1 MPERGGLSHEQEH
14 KDLSSQIGE
23 IFERRA
29 TKGERKLI
37 LETYETKLDALIQ
50 KLPKEQQDNIA
61 IKLQKILTTIRGV
74 FAEYGARITDFA
86 RKVFLWPMIRAGK
99 DFPKDK
105 YYQIELGRAKAWGEF
120 AKDTTNTA
128 TAERTAFRD
137 HFFSTAVSHAGVVG
151 AVLGTGGIIGGAA
164 TEGAKIG
171 AIVGLGI
178 QGAAVGAVAG
188 GILGGAYSAGLFLKD
203 KIMGPPVV
211 YYDLL
216 AGAGRSGITINAPT
230 KMPQQIPGIPS
241 GLMNA

>member
-1 MPERGGLSHEQEH
+1 MSERPSSHERESKKTIADQV
-14 KDLSSQIGE
+14 QA

-50 KLPKEQQDNIA
+50 KLPKEQQDNVAVKI
-61 IKLQKILTTIRGV
+61 QKILTTIRGV

-86 RKVFLWPMIRAGK
+86 RKVFLWPMIRSAT

-120 AKDTTNTA
+120 ARDTTKTA

-137 HFFSTAVSHAGVVG
+137 HFLSTAVSHAGVGG
-151 AVLGTGGIIGGAA
+151 ALLGTAGIIGGAA

-171 AIVGLGI
+171 AVVGLGI

-188 GILGGAYSAGLFLKD
+188 GILGGAYSAGLFFKD

-211 YYDLL
+211 FYDLL
-216 AGAGRSGITINAPT
+216 AGAGRNGVTINAPT
-230 KMPQQIPGIPS
+230 NVPQQIPMIPGAVS
-241 GLMNA
+241 A

>member
-1 MPERGGLSHEQEH
+1 MSERSSFHEREPKKSIADQV
-14 KDLSSQIGE
+14 QA

-50 KLPKEQQDNIA
+50 KLPAGERDNVA
-61 IKLQKILTTIRGV
+61 IKIQKIITTIRGV

-86 RKVFLWPMIRAGK
+86 RKVFLWPMIRNAT

-105 YYQIELGRAKAWGEF
+105 YYQIELARAKAWGEF
-120 AKDTTNTA
+120 AKDTTKTA

-137 HFFSTAVSHAGVVG
+137 HFLSTAVSHAGVGG
-151 AVLGTGGIIGGAA
+151 ALLGTAGIIGGAA

-171 AIVGLGI
+171 AVIGLGV

-211 YYDLL
+211 FYDLL
-216 AGAGRSGITINAPT
+216 AGAGRNGVTINAPANV
-230 KMPQQIPGIPS
+230 PQQLPMIPGAVS
-241 GLMNA
+241 A

>member
-1 MPERGGLSHEQEH
+1 MSERPIPHEREQ
-14 KDLSSQIGE
+14 KKSLGDQIQA

-50 KLPKEQQDNIA
+50 KLPKEQQDNVA
-61 IKLQKILTTIRGV
+61 IKIQKILTTIRGV

-86 RKVFLWPMIRAGK
+86 RKVFLWPLIRAGK

-120 AKDTTNTA
+120 AKDTTKTA

-137 HFFSTAVSHAGVVG
+137 HFLSTAVSHAGVGG
-151 AVLGTGGIIGGAA
+151 AVLGTAGIIGGAA

-171 AIVGLGI
+171 AVVGLGV
-178 QGAAVGAVAG
+178 QGAAVGAIAG

-211 YYDLL
+211 FYDLL
-216 AGAGRSGITINAPT
+216 AGAGRNGITINAPT
-230 KMPQQIPGIPS
+230 NVQQVPVVPS
-241 GLMNA
+241 GVMSV

>member
-1 MPERGGLSHEQEH
+1 MAER
-14 KDLSSQIGE
+14 QIPREREVGKSLTYQINE

-50 KLPKEQQDNIA
+50 KMPKEQQDNIA

-120 AKDTTNTA
+120 AKDTTKTA
-128 TAERTAFRD
+128 TAERTAYRD
-137 HFFSTAVSHAGVVG
+137 HFLSTVASHAGVVG
-151 AVLGTGGIIGGAA
+151 AVLGAGGIIGGAA

-203 KIMGPPVV
+203 KIMGPPIV

-216 AGAGRSGITINAPT
+216 VGAGRSGITINAPT
-230 KMPQQIPGIPS
+230 KVPQQIPGIPS
-241 GLMNA
+241 GMMSA

>member
-1 MPERGGLSHEQEH
+1 MTERTAGQEREPR
-14 KDLSSQIGE
+14 KPLADQVSE

-37 LETYETKLDALIQ
+37 LETYEKKLDALIQ

-61 IKLQKILTTIRGV
+61 VKIQKILTTIRGV

-86 RKVFLWPMIRAGK
+86 RKVFLWPMIRSAT

-120 AKDTTNTA
+120 AKDTTKTA

-137 HFFSTAVSHAGVVG
+137 HFLSTAVSHAGVGG
-151 AVLGTGGIIGGAA
+151 AVLGTAGLVTGAV
-164 TEGAKIG
+164 EGAKIG
-171 AIVGLGI
+171 AVVGLGV
-178 QGAAVGAVAG
+178 QGAAAGAVVG
-188 GILGGAYSAGLFLKD
+188 GVLGGAYSAGLYFKD

-216 AGAGRSGITINAPT
+216 AGAGRNGITINASST
-230 KMPQQIPGIPS
+230 QQLPVVPS
-241 GLMNA
+241 GVMNA